1 MRPIKEFNEF
11 IDTGTVK
18 KQSPNKS
25 RAEFLIK
32 EAEISFEGLKE
43 RIEKMGVNRRNA
55 NSIVKDCYDII
66 MELIRAE
73 MLLKGYNATGIG
85 AHGAEVSY
93 MRVLGFNEKTVQFA
107 DLLRYFRNGTVY
119 YGTILD
125 EEYAEKVIK
134 FAKENYPKL
143 RRIIK

>member
-18 KQSPNKS
+18 KQSPDKS

-32 EAEISFEGLKE
+32 VAEISFEGLKVW
-43 RIEKMGVNRRNA
+43 IEKMGVNWRNA
-55 NSIVKDCYDII
+55 ISIVMVCYDIF

-107 DLLRYFRNGTVY
+107 DQLRYFRNGTVY

>member
-107 DLLRYFRNGTVY
+107 DQLRYFRNGTVY

>member
-18 KQSPNKS
+18 KQSPDKS

-93 MRVLGFNEKTVQFA
+93 MRKKT
-107 DLLRYFRNGTVY
+107 RSN
-119 YGTILD
+119 
-125 EEYAEKVIK
+125 
-134 FAKENYPKL
+134 
-143 RRIIK
+143 

>member
-18 KQSPNKS
+18 KQSPDKS

-107 DLLRYFRNGTVY
+107 DQLRYFRNGTVY

>member
-18 KQSPNKS
+18 KQSPDKS

-43 RIEKMGVNRRNA
+43 RIEKMGVNRT

-107 DLLRYFRNGTVY
+107 DQLRYFRNGTVY